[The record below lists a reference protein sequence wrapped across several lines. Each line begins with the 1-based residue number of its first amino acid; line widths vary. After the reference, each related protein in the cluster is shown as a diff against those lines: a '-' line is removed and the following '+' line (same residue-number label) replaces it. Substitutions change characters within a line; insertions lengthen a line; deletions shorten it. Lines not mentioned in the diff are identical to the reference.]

1 MRYQPILLLA
11 AGAVAGV
18 FGAPAP
24 VTGVAPPGSGPVI
37 SYFALHKDSGR
48 QPRDSVKRA
57 KGSGCGDAQKV
68 APRAESELKQASPL
82 EELALIAQG
91 NGAEAFDGY
100 RELAD
105 ARQALEDLTQ

>member
-57 KGSGCGDAQKV
+57 KGSGVSVADALQ
-68 APRAESELKQASPL
+68 